1 VLHLSHEDFKINL
14 KGVKICEWKKVDWVF
29 QELLT
34 STLSY
39 ALAFPKQVRDKAEV
53 LSGETTTSVSW

>member
-1 VLHLSHEDFKINL
+1 
-14 KGVKICEWKKVDWVF
+14 
-29 QELLT
+29 LT

-53 LSGETTTSVSW
+53 LSGETTTSVS